1 MEMMRRL
8 LREPLL
14 ALIISAVATL
24 LVVFI
29 VYPILSV
36 VAYPRLS
43 DYLAFATRPRW
54 VRAGLNTLM
63 MAGLSTVSATIV
75 GFLYAFAITRGFFP
89 MKRVFRTLSI
99 LPLMSPPFIVAL
111 SYILLFGGRGLV
123 TYHLLGKT
131 FNLYGWHGLWL
142 VQTVSFFTY
151 AYLIMESVLGRLN
164 PTLEYAAKGMGASN
178 WHIFRTIIW
187 PLCRPGVANAALLVA
202 INVLADF
209 GNPIMIAGS
218 FSVLPTEAY
227 MQISGWY
234 DLSAAAVLCTVLL
247 IPAFAF
253 FIAQNYWLGRRSYVT
268 VTGRGSRIP
277 APRLPGFVNGA
288 LFGFCCL
295 VAVVILSVYGVLAL
309 GAFTKAWGA
318 DWRLSL
324 EHWDYVIFRGKEVYN
339 SLVYSLAAAAGGAIL
354 SILTAYL
361 IARKTFPAR
370 RALDFIATLPA
381 AVPGI
386 FLGLGYLLSF
396 NADPLKL
403 TGTAAIIVLIF
414 VFWNL
419 PNGYRAGV
427 SSLQQIDMS
436 IEEAAANLGATSMRT
451 FRDIILPL
459 LRAPFGSAFA
469 VTFVRSVTAL
479 SVAIFVV
486 SPRRTV
492 ATISI
497 LGLVEQGYW
506 GRAAAYTTV
515 LIVAALLV
523 LGLASLLGG
532 RERPVFEA

>member
-1 MEMMRRL
+1 MRKL

-14 ALIISAVATL
+14 AAVVAAIALL
-24 LVVFI
+24 LVVFV
-29 VYPILSV
+29 VYPVVSV
-36 VAYPRLS
+36 VGYPRLGG
-43 DYLAFATRPRW
+43 YAGFLGRPRW
-54 VRAGLNTLM
+54 IRASYNTLV
-63 MAGLSTVSATIV
+63 MAGLSTASATLV
-75 GFLYAFAITRGFFP
+75 GFVYAFAMTRGTFP
-89 MKRVFRTLSI
+89 LKRLFRALSI

-111 SYILLFGGRGLV
+111 SYILLFGGRGLI

-131 FNLYGWHGLWL
+131 YSLYGWHGLWL
-142 VQTVSFFTY
+142 VQTVSFFPY
-151 AYLIMESVLGRLN
+151 AYLIIESVLARLN

-178 WHIFRTIIW
+178 LRVFRTIVW
-187 PLCRPGVANAALLVA
+187 PLSRPGVANAALLVA

-218 FSVLPTEAY
+218 FAVLPTEAY

-234 DLSAAAVLCTVLL
+234 DLGAAAVLCTALL
-247 IPAFAF
+247 IPAFIF
-253 FIAQNYWLGRRSYVT
+253 FVAQNYWIGRRSYVT
-268 VTGRGSRIP
+268 VTGRGSAIA
-277 APRLPGFVNGA
+277 APRLPGLVNA
-288 LFGFCCL
+288 PLFAFCCL
-295 VAVVILSVYGVLAL
+295 VALVILSVYGVLAA

-318 DWRLSL
+318 NWGFSL
-324 EHWDYVIFRGKEVYN
+324 EHWDYVLFKGKEVYN
-339 SLVYSLAAAAGGAIL
+339 SFLYSLSAAAGGAGL
-354 SILTAYL
+354 SILVAYV
-361 IARKTFPAR
+361 IARKSIPAR
-370 RALDFIATLPA
+370 RAFDFVATLPA

-396 NADPLKL
+396 NSYPLKL
-403 TGTAAIIVLIF
+403 TGTAAIVILIF
-414 VFWNL
+414 MFWNL

-427 SSLQQIDMS
+427 SSLQQIDRS

-459 LRAPFGSAFA
+459 LRAPFGAAFA
-469 VTFVRSVTAL
+469 VTFVRSITAL

-515 LIVAALLV
+515 LIVAALVALGVVSLV
-523 LGLASLLGG
+523 AKQDRS
-532 RERPVFEA
+532 VFQT